1 MKCVENMKALAERG
15 HAGQFRKDGKTPYV
29 EHPRAVAAL
38 LAKWGVADGAT
49 LAIAWGHDLLEDTD
63 VSEAEI
69 RRAAGPRHAAAVLAG
84 IKALTRDRAAWPDKK
99 EWLKHVARTAAPA
112 ALLVKAA
119 DRICNARDF
128 LALGDPAKARD
139 YLAQG
144 APVFALAPEG
154 ETIAKELEALRAE
167 IDAAAAA
174 ASPPHPAPQTGVTE
188 LYFVLDRSG
197 SMSGLVRST
206 IDGFN
211 EMLEKQKST
220 AAGELIVSTVLFDDD
235 DTVLHDHVPVAQ
247 MRPLTE
253 NEYRIGGCTALLD
266 ALGGAIEHAV
276 RRQRHLPEG
285 RRAQNVVFVVITD
298 GYENASRRYSRERVR
313 ELVKRET
320 DEYGW
325 EFLYLGANIDAFA
338 AAGSIGIHAS
348 RAVNW
353 VADATGVENTFAD
366 VADAVSMARC
376 MPAAPRRAAWGAGA
390 WKRRTDA
397 DFRKRGKK

>member
-15 HAGQFRKDGKTPYV
+15 HEGQVRKDGKTPYA

-38 LAKWGVADGAT
+38 LARWGVDDAAT

-84 IKALTRDRAAWPDKK
+84 IKALTRDRAAWPDKR
-99 EWLKHVARTAAPA
+99 EWLKHVARTAPPA

-119 DRICNARDF
+119 DRICN
-128 LALGDPAKARD
+128 ARD

-154 ETIAKELEALRAE
+154 ETIARELEALRAQ

-174 ASPPHPAPQTGVTE
+174 NTPPHPAPQTGVTE

-197 SMSGLVRST
+197 SMSHLVRST

-211 EMLEKQKST
+211 EMLEKQKRN
-220 AAGELIVSTVLFDDD
+220 AVGELFVSTVLFDDD

-276 RRQRHLPEG
+276 RRQRHVPAD

-298 GYENASRRYSRERVR
+298 GLENASRRYTAERVR
-313 ELVKRET
+313 RLVRTET
-320 DEYGW
+320 DRYGW
-325 EFLYLGANIDAFA
+325 EFLYLGANIDSFEE
-338 AAGSIGIHAS
+338 AGRIGIRRS
-348 RAVNW
+348 RTSSW
-353 VADATGVENTFAD
+353 VADARGARTNFAALSRAVDSVRTKDRACREAEFDTG
-366 VADAVSMARC
+366 S
-376 MPAAPRRAAWGAGA
+376 
-390 WKRRTDA
+390 WKAEIDEDYRM
-397 DFRKRGKK
+397 RGKK

>member
-15 HAGQFRKDGKTPYV
+15 HEGQVRKDGKTPYA

-38 LAKWGVADGAT
+38 LAKWGVDDAAT
-49 LAIAWGHDLLEDTD
+49 LAIAWGHDLLEDT
-63 VSEAEI
+63 VVTEAEI

-99 EWLKHVARTAAPA
+99 EWLKHVARTAPPA

-128 LALGDPAKARD
+128 LALGDPGKARD

-154 ETIAKELEALRAE
+154 ETVARELEDLRAE
-167 IDAAAAA
+167 IDAAVAAKA
-174 ASPPHPAPQTGVTE
+174 LPHPAPQTGITE

-211 EMLEKQKST
+211 EMLEKQKRS
-220 AAGELIVSTVLFDDD
+220 AAGELFVSTVLFDDD
-235 DTVLHDHVPVAQ
+235 ASVLHDHVPVAQ

-253 NEYRIGGCTALLD
+253 NEYTIGGCTALLD

-276 RRQRHLPEG
+276 RRQRHVPAD

-298 GYENASRRYSRERVR
+298 GLENASRRYTAERVR
-313 ELVKRET
+313 RLVKTET
-320 DEYGW
+320 DRYGW
-325 EFLYLGANIDAFA
+325 EFLYLGANIDSFA
-338 AAGSIGIHAS
+338 AAGSIGIDAS
-348 RAVNW
+348 RTANF
-353 VADATGVENTFAD
+353 VADAQGARTNFED
-366 VADAVSMARC
+366 ISDAVLMARS
-376 MPAAPRRAAWGAGA
+376 MPRAVRRANWDAGN
-390 WKRRTDA
+390 WKRRTDE
-397 DFRKRGKK
+397 DYRKRGKK

>member
-15 HAGQFRKDGKTPYV
+15 HAGQLRKDGRTPYI

-69 RRAAGPRHAAAVLAG
+69 RRAAGSRHAAAVLAG

-99 EWLKHVARTAAPA
+99 EWLKHVARTAPPA

-119 DRICNARDF
+119 DRISNTRDF
-128 LALGDPAKARD
+128 LALGDPGKARD

-154 ETIAKELEALRAE
+154 ETIARELEALRAQ

-174 ASPPHPAPQTGVTE
+174 KTPPHSAPQTGVTE

-206 IDGFN
+206 VDGFN
-211 EMLEKQKST
+211 EMLEKQKRN
-220 AAGELIVSTVLFDDD
+220 AAGELFVSTVLFDDD
-235 DTVLHDHVPVAQ
+235 ASVLHDHVPVAQ

-253 NEYRIGGCTALLD
+253 SEYTIGGCTALLD

-276 RRQRHLPEG
+276 RRQRHVPAD

-298 GYENASRRYSRERVR
+298 GYENASRRYTAERVR
-313 ELVKRET
+313 HLVKTET
-320 DEYGW
+320 DRYGW

-338 AAGSIGIHAS
+338 AAGSIGIDAS
-348 RAVNW
+348 RAANF
-353 VADATGVENTFAD
+353 VADAKGARTNFED
-366 VADAVSMARC
+366 LADAVLMART
-376 MPAAPRRAAWGAGA
+376 MPRAARRAKWDAGN
-390 WKRRTDA
+390 WKRRTDE
-397 DFRKRGKK
+397 DYRKRGNK